1 MGIFNRRRARP
12 RDEPGRAP
20 DTRLGYDHSRLAD
33 WRANTSEAICAAAAR
48 LANTLA
54 SAPMHLYKNEEVQRE
69 HSLELLSRYSPAPGW
84 NAFTFIRDMEFS
96 RDTVGRCYAW
106 VLRDDLR
113 RPGALQYLD
122 AGRVTTLKALETG
135 DLWHRVGLD
144 GGREGYIHDSDMI
157 ALSWISTSG
166 GVTPTSVLRGTLEYD
181 AEIKDFSLK
190 SLNGMH
196 DVVLIGVPGNLGKDR
211 RDKLVEE
218 ILGSYRA
225 SGKSA
230 LVLDSGITATR
241 MASSPVDPK
250 VMDVE
255 KVTKSRVA
263 GVYGM
268 MPHLLGDGES
278 NRVSNEEDMQNFL
291 SLSIAPAMAQ
301 WEAEYNKKLLSQ
313 DLWQQGYAFR
323 FDAGEL
329 ARANTQ
335 VLAEK
340 YFKGV
345 RGGWMRPNEVRRRE
359 GLPPDPNGDALMMS
373 RDLMPLDI
381 LVNHPEMLLTGGRGV
396 KNGEGENS

>member
-20 DTRLGYDHSRLAD
+20 DTRLTMERRSAAD

-48 LANTLA
+48 LSNTLA
-54 SAPMHLYKNEEVQRE
+54 SAPMHLYQNEQIERK
-69 HSLELLSRYSPAPGW
+69 HALERLVRYSPAPGW
-84 NAFTFIRDMEFS
+84 NAFTFFRDMEFS
-96 RDTVGRCYAW
+96 RNTVGRCYAW
-106 VLRDDLR
+106 VLRDDMR
-113 RPGALQYLD
+113 MPTALQYLD
-122 AGRVTTLKALETG
+122 AGRVTDLKALETG
-135 DLWHRVGLD
+135 DLWHRIALD
-144 GGREGYIHDSDMI
+144 DGKEGYIHDSDMI
-157 ALSWISTSG
+157 ALSWLSTSG

-181 AEIKDFSLK
+181 AQIKEFSLN
-190 SLNGMH
+190 SLNGVQ
-196 DVVLIGVPGNLGKDR
+196 DVILINVPSNLGTTKR
-211 RDKLVEE
+211 ENLVSD
-218 ILGSYRA
+218 ILAGYRA

-230 LVLDSGITATR
+230 LVLDSGMTASR

-250 VMDVE
+250 VLDVE

-263 GVYGM
+263 GVFGM

-301 WEAEYNKKLLSQ
+301 WEAEFNKKLLSQ
-313 DLWQQGYAFR
+313 ELWRDGYCFR

-329 ARANTQ
+329 TRANTQ

-345 RGGWMRPNEVRRRE
+345 RGGWMTPNEVRLRE
-359 GLPPDPNGDALMMS
+359 SLPPDPNGDQLMMS
-373 RDLMPLDI
+373 RDLMPVDI

-396 KNGEGENS
+396 TNGEGEDS